1 MWSTAFGAINTRHAL
16 LTRIP
21 KLLILVLIPFIVKR
35 NMGERKNNIKILYN
49 ILIIFIILRY
59 SPLINNNVFRYDE
72 VHSDWKK
79 YSKFY
84 KAKSWTLPI
93 YPFFIMEN
101 QKGYYI
107 GKETGKIEYTYFLGE
122 KYYLDYLNS
131 KEEIT
136 EMVLPKP
143 LKLEYLYTKRVR
155 NYNFDRVKLIGY
167 DIQGNKVF
175 ELLQLNDKE
184 RSYIGFKNDNPDKE
198 ISKIQFVNE
207 NNKKAYVVPEIVIG
221 TP

>member
-1 MWSTAFGAINTRHAL
+1 
-16 LTRIP
+16 
-21 KLLILVLIPFIVKR
+21 
-35 NMGERKNNIKILYN
+35 
-49 ILIIFIILRY
+49 
-59 SPLINNNVFRYDE
+59 
-72 VHSDWKK
+72 
-79 YSKFY
+79 
-84 KAKSWTLPI
+84 
-93 YPFFIMEN
+93 MEN

>member
-1 MWSTAFGAINTRHAL
+1 MTEAISS
-16 LTRIP
+16 
-21 KLLILVLIPFIVKR
+21 ILKR
-35 NMGERKNNIKILYN
+35 NIGEKRNNIKILYN
-49 ILIIFIILRY
+49 ILIIFIISRY
-59 SPLINNNVFRYDE
+59 SPIINNNVFRYDE
-72 VHSDWKK
+72 VHSDWKI

-84 KAKSWTLPI
+84 KNKSWTLPI

-107 GKETGKIEYTYFLGE
+107 GKKTDKMEYTYFLGE
-122 KYYLDYLNS
+122 KYYLDDLNS

-155 NYNFDRVKLIGY
+155 NYNFDKIKLIGY

-184 RSYIGFKNDNPDKE
+184 RSYIGFKNDFPNKE
-198 ISKIQFVNE
+198 ISKIQFVNK
-207 NNKKAYVVPEIVIG
+207 NNKKAYVVPEVVIG

>member
-21 KLLILVLIPFIVKR
+21 MLLILVLIPFIVKR

-107 GKETGKIEYTYFLGE
+107 GKETGKILDFIHDE
-122 KYYLDYLNS
+122 KILSELM
-131 KEEIT
+131 K
-136 EMVLPKP
+136 
-143 LKLEYLYTKRVR
+143 
-155 NYNFDRVKLIGY
+155 
-167 DIQGNKVF
+167 GNKV
-175 ELLQLNDKE
+175 ELSLSQDYFLALGDNTEHSFDSRMWGFVAKDRIRGKALVRFWPLN
-184 RSYIGFKNDNPDKE
+184 RIGL
-198 ISKIQFVNE
+198 ISEVKW
-207 NNKKAYVVPEIVIG
+207 
-221 TP
+221 